1 MNKNPFSL
9 QIDPSMFEPA
19 NPEEKKE
26 LIIPR
31 KSIPFWQDVWK
42 RLRKNPTA
50 MAGLALIIVLLLFAF
65 VGPFIVPYKYDEQVR
80 GHENLRPMQTPEE
93 RANIKEA
100 KPKVKNRSEEF
111 AYDFATSPKTD
122 TAETA
127 AAETVAE
134 ETKVVE
140 EFFPHVLGTDSLGR
154 DNLVRL
160 MYGSRISLIVGI
172 IASII
177 ILIIG
182 STYGAFSG
190 FIGGK
195 TDNVMQRIIELL
207 YAIPDILIVILLSI
221 VLKEPMAQLFA
232 RSTLMSKLTGIG
244 PGLLS
249 MFITFALLYWVGMAR
264 IVRGQVLQL
273 KEQEFILAAQALGA
287 NSGRVIFK
295 HLIPN
300 CIGPIIVTTM
310 FQIPAAIFVES
321 FLSFIGLG
329 ISAPMASLGSLANDA
344 MSGIQTYPYM
354 LAQPAIMI
362 AIIILAFN
370 MLGDGLRDSLDP
382 RMKK

>member
-1 MNKNPFSL
+1 MAKNPFTL

-26 LIIPR
+26 LVVPR
-31 KSIPFWQDVWK
+31 KSLSFWQDAWR

-50 MAGLALIIVLLLFAF
+50 MTGLVLIILLILFAF
-65 VGPFIVPYKYDEQVR
+65 VGPFIIPYKYDEQVR
-80 GHENLRPMQTPEE
+80 GFENLLPMQTPQE
-93 RANIKEA
+93 RAITKDA
-100 KPKVKNRSEEF
+100 VPKVKNRSEEF
-111 AYDFATSPKTD
+111 AYDFKTSKSSETTEPVAKTPEIKE
-122 TAETA
+122 A
-127 AAETVAE
+127 V
-134 ETKVVE
+134 
-140 EFFPHVLGTDSLGR
+140 FPHVLGTDSLGR

-160 MYGSRISLIVGI
+160 MYGSRISLTVGI
-172 IASII
+172 VASII

-190 FIGGK
+190 FRGGR
-195 TDNVMQRIIELL
+195 TDNVMMRIVELL
-207 YAIPDILIVILLSI
+207 YAIPDILIVIILSI
-221 VLKEPMAQLFA
+221 ILKEPLSQLFA
-232 RSTLMSKLTGIG
+232 TNPAMGRIMGIG

-273 KEQEFILAAQALGA
+273 KEQEFIVAAQALGA
-287 NSGRVIFK
+287 NTNRVIFK

-300 CIGPIIVTTM
+300 CMGPIIVTTM
-310 FQIPAAIFVES
+310 LQIPAAIFVES

-362 AIIILAFN
+362 AIIILSFN
-370 MLGDGLRDSLDP
+370 LLGDGLRDALDP